1 MRLTIR
7 PLALLAAFVLTALL
21 LWSAQEFPLILS
33 TWFKQLSPDTQH
45 ELVLASKILAP
56 VSAPVVLAL
65 AAVLRWWKSRRGQ
78 ELNLE
83 PGD

>member
-1 MRLTIR
+1 MRSTIR

-21 LWSAQEFPLILS
+21 LWTALAFPLILS

-45 ELVLASKILAP
+45 ELTLASKILGPAF
-56 VSAPVVLAL
+56 APVVIAL
-65 AAVLRWWKSRRGQ
+65 AAGLRWWKSRRGQ